1 MTVFDTDVVVIGAG
15 PAGLAMSAC
24 LTGRSIDHVVLE
36 RTAVANSW
44 RTERWDSLRL
54 LTPNWMTRLP
64 GGGYDGDDPDGYM
77 TAGEVV
83 GMLDHYASRLRA
95 PVITGADVEGVDTG
109 EHGYTVRSTAG
120 PFAARA
126 VVVATGACSDPRI
139 PPLGAELPATLH
151 QLASIRYRNPE
162 GLPDGPV
169 LVVGAS
175 ASGVQIAD
183 ELSRAGRH
191 VTIAVGRHTR
201 LPRTYRGRNIHAWM
215 DDLGLLDMRY
225 DAIDD
230 IAKARRWPSLQLVG
244 SPEQRTLDLNAL
256 RTNGVQLVGKL
267 GGFAG
272 GRAQFAGSLA
282 PTCLDADLKLGRL
295 LDEIDLIADAWGAP
309 GEARPEPTVVPEPA
323 TSVDLSRFST
333 VVWATGHR
341 PTYPWLEP
349 ELLDRRGAIIHDGG
363 VMTRPGLYVL
373 GVPFLIRRKSSFL
386 DGLGPDA
393 DELTGRI
400 VEHLD
405 RSARELA
412 GTGA

>member
-1 MTVFDTDVVVIGAG
+1 MFDTDVVVIGAG

-24 LTGRSIDHVVLE
+24 LSGRSIDHVVLE
-36 RTAVANSW
+36 RAEVANSW

-64 GGGYDGDDPDGYM
+64 GAGYTGDDPDGYM

-83 GMLDHYASRLRA
+83 GMLDRYAGRVQA
-95 PVITGADVEGVDTG
+95 PVITGAGVEAVVTG
-109 EHGYTVRSTAG
+109 EHGYIVRSTAG
-120 PFAARA
+120 SFAARA

-139 PPLGAELPATLH
+139 PSLGAELPAALH
-151 QLASIRYRNPE
+151 QLASLHYRNPA
-162 GLPDGPV
+162 GLPNGPV

-191 VTIAVGRHTR
+191 VTVAVGRHTR

-225 DAIDD
+225 DSVDD

-256 RTNGVQLVGKL
+256 RANGVQLVGRL
-267 GGFAG
+267 AGVSG
-272 GRAQFAGSLA
+272 GRGQFAGSLA
-282 PTCLDADLKLGRL
+282 SMCADADLKLGRL
-295 LDEIDLIADAWGAP
+295 LDQIDLLADAYAGP
-309 GEARPEPTVVPEPA
+309 DEARPEPTLVPEPA

-341 PTYPWLEP
+341 PAYPWLEP

-363 VMTRPGLYVL
+363 VMSRPGLYAL
-373 GVPFLIRRKSSFL
+373 GLPFLIRRKSSFL
-386 DGLGPDA
+386 DGVGPDA
-393 DELTGRI
+393 TELAHKI
-400 VEHLD
+400 VQHLD
-405 RSARELA
+405 RSRRELA